1 MLQATPTATPPHYD
15 QRQFLI
21 RLSQK
26 YVQKGRGSS
35 VDSPVPINT
44 VMLLQFKEALQN
56 VPYLLVGGLA
66 THHYMPARMT
76 LDADI
81 LILTKDQQQ
90 VENCLESY
98 YYQKKGT
105 LSIGG
110 STWVSATGEV
120 LDVLTQQSDW
130 AEEALHNP
138 NMIDNM
144 PVMAMPYLVLM
155 KLLAGRMQDLADIT
169 RMLGAANDQTLNE
182 VRQTIQKYQPEAL
195 EDIES
200 MIVLGKLEYQ

>member
-1 MLQATPTATPPHYD
+1 MLQTPPAALLPQYA

-35 VDSPVPINT
+35 VASPVPINT
-44 VMLLQFKEALQN
+44 AMLLQFKEALQN

-81 LILTKDQQQ
+81 LVLAKDQQK
-90 VENCLESY
+90 VEVCLEAY
-98 YYQKKGT
+98 QYQKKGA

-110 STWVSATGEV
+110 STWVSPTGEV
-120 LDVLTQQSDW
+120 LDVLIQQSDW

-138 NMIDNM
+138 NVIDDM
-144 PVMAMPYLVLM
+144 PVMPMPYLVLM
-155 KLLAGRMQDLADIT
+155 KLLAGRMQDLADVT
-169 RMLGAANDQTLNE
+169 RMLGAANDQTLNQ